1 MLRFEDADWPVSG
14 ILDSIEQRMAE
25 AAGTLDPQEDSPGLQ
40 VAAAV
45 AVYLAHRRDEL
56 DEDPVHVLR
65 MATRAE
71 FDGNPPSTS
80 PAGSRTP
87 ASSTD
92 MRPGPVLR
100 VAGMRDTQGRND
112 KGAPMADVGPP
123 IALIAVGLI
132 LWLAITATIGG
143 ISIQTIGLI
152 LFVIGVVWLVIELAV
167 TRPRRTVATRERV
180 VDRPVARE
188 REVL

>member
-1 MLRFEDADWPVSG
+1 MPNEPDPVTLAQLVHRAAEITDPDGADADVTELMQRFEDADWPVSG

-71 FDGNPPSTS
+71 FDGNPPEH
-80 PAGSRTP
+80 
-87 ASSTD
+87 
-92 MRPGPVLR
+92 
-100 VAGMRDTQGRND
+100 VAG
-112 KGAPMADVGPP
+112 
-123 IALIAVGLI
+123 
-132 LWLAITATIGG
+132 WLQDAG
-143 ISIQTIGLI
+143 I
-152 LFVIGVVWLVIELAV
+152 EY
-167 TRPRRTVATRERV
+167 
-180 VDRPVARE
+180 
-188 REVL
+188 